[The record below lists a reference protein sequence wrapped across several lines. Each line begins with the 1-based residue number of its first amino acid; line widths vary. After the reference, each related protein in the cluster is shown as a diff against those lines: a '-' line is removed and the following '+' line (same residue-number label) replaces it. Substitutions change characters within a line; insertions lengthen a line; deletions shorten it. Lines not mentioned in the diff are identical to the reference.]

1 MKWLVVFY
9 MATAGEFSVPTLEF
23 DTYNQCVEYV
33 NDPSKASR
41 LAIEVIEVAGFNDE
55 LLAVVC
61 LPENEVR
68 EHINETEHKI

>member
-1 MKWLVVFY
+1 
-9 MATAGEFSVPTLEF
+9 MAAAGEFAVPTLEF

-33 NDPSKASR
+33 NDPSKSSR
-41 LAIEVIEVAGFNDE
+41 LAIEVIDVAGFNDE

-68 EHINETEHKI
+68 EHVNETKQDV